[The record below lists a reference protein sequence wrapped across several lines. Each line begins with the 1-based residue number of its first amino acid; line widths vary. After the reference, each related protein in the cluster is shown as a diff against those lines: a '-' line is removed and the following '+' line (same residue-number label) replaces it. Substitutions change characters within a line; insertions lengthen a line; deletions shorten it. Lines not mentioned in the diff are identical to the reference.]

1 MGTNAKY
8 YIESGQA
15 YYDITPLRL
24 TITLS
29 NNPFACSNNSNE
41 ITVTHA
47 NHNAISGDF
56 VAFSGA
62 ATLGST
68 NITDVILNQ
77 EYRINEIVDSN
88 SYKIIARNV
97 SSVVLHCGWNI
108 YTISRSRQ
116 WHCSQWRW
124 SFSSC

>member
-1 MGTNAKY
+1 MDKIGNNSFLNACRALHPWQTLSLDKFIGVGTNAKY
-8 YIESGQA
+8 YTLESGQA

-41 ITVTHA
+41 ITVTHT

-56 VAFSGA
+56 VSFSGA

-68 NITDVILNQ
+68 NITDVIKS

-88 SYKIIARNV
+88 TYKIIARNV
-97 SSVVLHCGWNI
+97 S
-108 YTISRSRQ
+108 
-116 WHCSQWRW
+116 
-124 SFSSC
+124 